1 MAVTPVPQGPIGN
14 HLNAL
19 LANLS
24 IEYRPTNARFI
35 VDDIFPVLSVQF
47 WNDSY
52 AVWDKGQR
60 FRLDRTDGKDTLR
73 QPGTRAKQF
82 RAGWTNSTYTA
93 QEYSGEAYIED
104 SEAANT
110 DAALNLLQ
118 AQLAMVQDKILL
130 DREVRVAATLTNTA
144 TYPTANTVTKSGV
157 NQWNSASFASQSA
170 VLVSQIKADIDA
182 GKEAIRKAT
191 GGIMPN
197 TIIIPEPVA
206 QVVERDLGVA
216 DLLKHNG
223 GITDLVSNGYPLA
236 DGNKF
241 FGMRVL
247 RPSGTYQSEVEGE
260 TATVVDIWGKD
271 VILAYVGPAAQRTLT
286 FGLQFRVKPFGA
298 LKQYR
303 EEAIDTTFYRY
314 GTVQTEVVVVSNC
327 GYQIHNAIA

>member
-1 MAVTPVPQGPIGN
+1 MAVTPVSSGPIGN

-35 VDDIFPVLSVQF
+35 VDDVFPVLPVQF

-73 QPGTRAKQF
+73 QPGTRAKQMKV
-82 RAGWTNSTYTA
+82 GWTNSTYTA
-93 QEYSGEAYIED
+93 AEYAMEAYLED
-104 SEAANT
+104 QELANS
-110 DAALNLLQ
+110 DSALRLLE
-118 AQLAMVQDKILL
+118 AQLAAVQDRVLL
-130 DREVRVAATLTNTA
+130 ERELRVANLLTDT
-144 TYPTANTVTKSGV
+144 TQYPSANTVTKSGTS
-157 NQWNSASFASQSA
+157 QWNNASFASQST
-170 VLVSQIKADIDA
+170 VLVSQIKADIDTA
-182 GKEAIRKAT
+182 KNAIRQST
-191 GGIMPN
+191 GGVMPN
-197 TIIIPEPVA
+197 VIVIPEPVA
-206 QVVERDLGVA
+206 QVVERDLGVT

-241 FGMRVL
+241 FGLRVL
-247 RPSGTYQSEVEGE
+247 RPTGTYQSEVEGE
-260 TATVVDIWGKD
+260 AASVNDIWGKS

-286 FGLQFRVKPFGA
+286 FGLQFRVQPFGIM
-298 LKQYR
+298 KQYR

-314 GTVQTEVVVVSNC
+314 GMVQTEAIVVSNC
-327 GYQIHNAIA
+327 GYLIKNAIA